1 MQGILHHLRH
11 HARFYGATALGVM
24 VWLLAAREDAAFR
37 TVLAGNAFFIAYLVS
52 VAILLMRGKGRH
64 FRAQLRWSDE
74 GLVLVSVL
82 TLGAAG
88 LSVGALFALLNQQA
102 QGTPLQTLFCVS
114 SVPLA
119 WLTLHTVY
127 AFHYARL
134 YFSDASGEGAG
145 KGLKFPGGGEPG
157 EWEFLYFAFVVGMTA
172 QVSDVV
178 VTASRLRRL
187 VLVHGIVSFFFN
199 TVILALAVNIVVTMN
214 A

>member
-1 MQGILHHLRH
+1 MLG
-11 HARFYGATALGVM
+11 TAA
-24 VWLLAAREDAAFR
+24 WLLAAREDAAFR
-37 TVLAGNAFFIAYLVS
+37 TVLAGNTFFIAYLAS
-52 VAILLMRGKGRH
+52 VAVLLVRGKGKH
-64 FRAQLRWSDE
+64 FREQLRWSDE
-74 GLVLVSVL
+74 GLALVSVL

-88 LSVGALFALLNQQA
+88 LSVGALFALLNQQV

-134 YFSDASGEGAG
+134 YFAAESGEGG
-145 KGLKFPGGGEPG
+145 GLVFPGDGEPG

-178 VTASRLRRL
+178 VTSSRLRRL
-187 VLVHGIVSFFFN
+187 VLIHGIVSFFFN